1 MADTVDALV
10 RFVHNQG
17 GTYDRAFQ
25 PSRSSAT
32 VNASIKG
39 DTLIA
44 TNTTIEIGNLG
55 GMAVASGTNTG
66 QKFIGIENEAT
77 VVINVQINQTSS
89 TGQTPIAAGGFYLVD
104 STSVTGLHLNN
115 PSTTSTAQVRFRVF
129 DT

>member
-10 RFVHNQG
+10 RFVHTQG
-17 GTYDRAFQ
+17 GASDRAFQ

-32 VNASIKG
+32 VNASIKV

-44 TNTTIEIGNLG
+44 TNSTIEIGNLG

-66 QKFIGIENEAT
+66 QKLIGIENEAT
-77 VVINVQINQTSS
+77 VVVNVQINQTSS
-89 TGQTPIAAGGFYLVD
+89 TGQFPIAAGGFLLVD

-115 PSTTSTAQVRFRVF
+115 PSTTSTAQVRARVF